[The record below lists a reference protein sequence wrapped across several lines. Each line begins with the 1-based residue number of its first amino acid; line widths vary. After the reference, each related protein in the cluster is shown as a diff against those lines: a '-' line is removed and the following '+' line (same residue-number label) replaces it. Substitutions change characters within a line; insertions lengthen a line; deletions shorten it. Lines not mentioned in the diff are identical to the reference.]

1 MEKFEEEHNIGVSAS
16 KEDYNY
22 CIFIAQLTKK
32 YQHFVKARC
41 VVGCF
46 QLYLSL
52 ITKEHCVAHLPGFHA
67 SG

>member
-1 MEKFEEEHNIGVSAS
+1 MKRDDNGDIS
-16 KEDYNY
+16 KCRRVTLKHLQIYAKPELGN
-22 CIFIAQLTKK
+22 
-32 YQHFVKARC
+32 RC